1 MRKVNQS
8 KRELHEEDRL
18 TEFVNRADTLNE
30 ITDLIED
37 ENEKVSKK
45 IKKEGNLKLPSYED
59 IHRSNDNF

>member
-8 KRELHEEDRL
+8 KKELHESNITD
-18 TEFVNRADTLNE
+18 FVNHTRTFEDL
-30 ITDLIED
+30 TDLIED

-59 IHRSNDNF
+59 VHYSNDQF